1 MKKVKKGPKRRSV
14 WSTVILFLIM
24 LTGVGIM
31 AYPSVSDYW
40 NSLHQS
46 RAIASYSASVDSLS
60 EETYKKIWDEA
71 VAYNQEFAA
80 SPISWEPSEAELKAY
95 YKVLDVSGTGI
106 MGYIEIPKIGCS
118 LPIYHSTDEA
128 VLQVA
133 IGHLVGSSLPVG
145 GQTSHCALSGHRG
158 LPSAKLFTDLDR
170 MVVGDVFYLRVLNET
185 LTYEV
190 DAIHIVEPYD
200 LSFLQL
206 EQGKDLCT
214 LVTCTP
220 YGINTH
226 RLLVRGHR
234 IATVMEEEVTVS
246 ITSDALRIPNRITIP
261 AFGIPALFIFLI
273 IMLISSGRRPE
284 RDKVFDHDKIGGT
297 HETTEKE
304 DDSNDEQT

>member
-1 MKKVKKGPKRRSV
+1 
-14 WSTVILFLIM
+14 M
-24 LTGVGIM
+24 LTGIGIM

-46 RAIASYSASVDSLS
+46 RAIASYSASVDSMN
-60 EETYKKIWDEA
+60 EDAYNKIWEEA
-71 VAYNQEFAA
+71 VAYNQAFAS
-80 SPISWEPSEAELKAY
+80 SPISWEPSEAELEAY
-95 YKVLDVSGTGI
+95 YQVLDVSGTGI

-118 LPIYHSTDEA
+118 LPIYHSTEES
-128 VLQVA
+128 VLQIA

-170 MVVGDVFYLRVLNET
+170 LVVGDVFYLRVLNET

-200 LSFLQL
+200 LSFLAL
-206 EQGKDLCT
+206 EPGKDLCT
-214 LVTCTP
+214 LITCTP

-234 IATVMEEEVTVS
+234 IATVVEEEATVS

-261 AFGIPALFIFLI
+261 AFGIPALFIFLF
-273 IMLISSGRRPE
+273 IMLISSGRHPKG
-284 RDKVFDHDKIGGT
+284 DKVFDDDRAGGT
-297 HETTEKE
+297 ADDTTEKE
-304 DDSNDEQT
+304 GDSNDEQT